1 MGHFKIAAVPL
12 GLGMAVLLFA
22 LGTTPAAAGQYVV
35 RPGDTLWGISQ
46 SHHIDLRR
54 LVAMNDFSNPNLIRP
69 GDRVTVPDA
78 AAAPRAP
85 QVAAKP
91 APPAGPRG
99 AAAKAILVAAARHH
113 GLNPNFVLAVSYWES
128 GWNQSVVSSTSAV
141 GLMQVEP
148 YTGVWAGPAFLGRSV
163 DLNNA
168 TDNAEL
174 GSAMLRHYLEVFDD
188 PKLAL
193 AAYYQGETAT
203 RKHGIYPSSRRYVD
217 GIWALRNRFQQHG
230 A

>member
-1 MGHFKIAAVPL
+1 MGLIKIAAVPL
-12 GLGMAVLLFA
+12 GLGVVVLLFA

-35 RPGDTLWGISQ
+35 QPGDTLWGISQ
-46 SHHIDLRR
+46 SHHLDVNR
-54 LVAMNDFSNPNLIRP
+54 LISLNDFSNPNLIRP
-69 GDRVTVPDA
+69 GDRVTLPDPP
-78 AAAPRAP
+78 AAPA
-85 QVAAKP
+85 P
-91 APPAGPRG
+91 APAATPSGPRG

-128 GWNQSVVSSTSAV
+128 GWNQSVVSSTGAV

-148 YTGVWAGPAFLGRSV
+148 YTGVWAGPAFLGRKV

-203 RKHGIYPSSRRYVD
+203 RKHGIYTSSRHYVD
-217 GIWALRNRFQQHG
+217 GIWALRNRFQQYG

>member
-1 MGHFKIAAVPL
+1 MARLIRLLRLPILAV
-12 GLGMAVLLFA
+12 V
-22 LGTTPAAAGQYVV
+22 AAASLALTTQPALARG
-35 RPGDTLWGISQ
+35 PAPL
-46 SHHIDLRR
+46 SHQQARR
-54 LVAMNDFSNPNLIRP
+54 L
-69 GDRVTVPDA
+69 
-78 AAAPRAP
+78 
-85 QVAAKP
+85 
-91 APPAGPRG
+91 
-99 AAAKAILVAAARHH
+99 LVLAARHH
-113 GLNPNFVLAVSYWES
+113 HLNPNFVLAVSYWES